1 MGTILVVDF
10 KMKTAILVLFI
21 SLTIFAIAESCINP
35 CNGVTAATCTSPC
48 YQCGAC
54 RQYCCTSIFG
64 RNEEDRTFRRF
75 CAPGEGREMDESEEM
90 LTDETEEFE
99 EIKIL
104 EQEAFVVCDTDKDG
118 GLSWDEVEICEKMY
132 GHLLN
137 LDHLP
142 NKDDFEHYDTNSN
155 GVLLLEEW
163 KGSNNATDSL

>member
-1 MGTILVVDF
+1 MN
-10 KMKTAILVLFI
+10 TAILVLFI

-64 RNEEDRTFRRF
+64 RNEGDRTLQRF
-75 CAPGEGREMDESEEM
+75 CSPGEGREMDESEEM
-90 LTDETEEFE
+90 FTDETEEFE

-104 EQEAFVVCDTDKDG
+104 EQEAFVVCDFDKDG
-118 GLSWDEVEICEKMY
+118 GLSWDEVEKCEEMY
-132 GHLLN
+132 GKLLK

-142 NKDDFEHYDTNSN
+142 NKDEVEKCEEMY
-155 GVLLLEEW
+155 GKLLKL
-163 KGSNNATDSL
+163 DHL